1 LRVVAVE
8 DGGPADG
15 VTDGARCNWGVGQ
28 RLSGDGLLGRAPV
41 TLESGPIGPGETGV
55 VRILPSDWEAWSD
68 VQPGETIPMIEGPR
82 IVGVAEV
89 VEIVRPC

>member
-1 LRVVAVE
+1 
-8 DGGPADG
+8 
-15 VTDGARCNWGVGQ
+15 
-28 RLSGDGLLGRAPV
+28 V